1 MIKEYKETDMPLEE
15 FSFHNYSLDEFLKR
29 EVVYMAINGDI
40 PFQEKYFKEDDQ
52 DFAAARD
59 EVLREK

>member
-1 MIKEYKETDMPLEE
+1 
-15 FSFHNYSLDEFLKR
+15 
-29 EVVYMAINGDI
+29 MAINGDI